1 MTTEEITLNQTDIA
15 RLSAYIA
22 DYIAEENSRGNAVDK
37 YMVED
42 AIDAFIGGADDF
54 PDLVDFRG
62 KPTMC
67 RIIQRHTAGTVDVEL
82 PSGNCYRVS
91 GLSTGQ
97 TA

>member
-1 MTTEEITLNQTDIA
+1 MTIEEITLNQADIA

-22 DYIAEENSRGNAVDK
+22 DYIAEESTRGNAVDK

-62 KPTMC
+62 KPTRC
-67 RIIQRHTAGTVDVEL
+67 KIIQRHSAGTADIEL
-82 PSGNCYRVS
+82 PSGGCYRIS
-91 GLSTGQ
+91 GL
-97 TA
+97 A